1 MDRMM
6 KHLTLSR
13 GAAAALLLTAIAP
26 AIRAQET
33 EPARTRPRGDTVVL
47 RVFGG
52 RGIPMDSLRTLIR
65 VWEREPVGS
74 ADWVTITRHVDSV
87 LLAQRAAAF
96 ARGMIER
103 QFQPR
108 LAATTAPPSGWLG
121 FLTQG
126 PSEQIVD
133 ASGQHVI
140 YFAHPTIIS
149 VDPNS
154 PAERAGIAPGDV
166 LVAYNGLDVVNR
178 DFNITQLLRPERK
191 LGITVRRDGE
201 SKEFSVTVAH
211 GPQRIKIRRRD
222 LESAGT
228 ALAAARLEAGDP
240 SEPLVGV
247 PMPPRPPTAVPPMPA
262 GARMFVLPANGMFG
276 ASLAAVSAELAKALN
291 LKLGVLAT
299 DVPEDSPAWRDGL
312 RSGDVIV
319 TVEGVPVRSVN
330 EFRDRV
336 LTHLQKHAVALQV
349 VRNQKPR
356 TLTLS
361 WSSP

>member
-6 KHLTLSR
+6 KHLTRSR
-13 GAAAALLLTAIAP
+13 GAAAALLLTTIAP
-26 AIRAQET
+26 VIRAQET
-33 EPARTRPRGDTVVL
+33 EPARARPRGDTVVL

-87 LLAQRAAAF
+87 LLAERAAAF
-96 ARGMIER
+96 ARGIVER
-103 QFQPR
+103 QLQPR
-108 LAATTAPPSGWLG
+108 LAAAAAPTGWLG

-133 ASGQHVI
+133 ATGQHVI
-140 YFAHPTIIS
+140 YYAHPTIIS

-166 LVAYNGLDVVNR
+166 LVAYDGLDVVNR
-178 DFNITQLLRPERK
+178 DFNLGQLLRPERR

-201 SKEFSVTVAH
+201 SKDFSVTVARI
-211 GPQRIKIRRRD
+211 PQRIKVRRRD
-222 LESAGT
+222 LEAAPGV
-228 ALAAARLEAGDP
+228 AARLEAG
-240 SEPLVGV
+240 EPPEPRFGV
-247 PMPPRPPTAVPPMPA
+247 PMPPRDPTAMPPMPS

-336 LTHLQKHAVALQV
+336 LTHLRKHSVALQV

-356 TLTLS
+356 AVTLS